1 VILRRLLGAWLRAP
15 PLVAQEQ
22 RDAFF
27 RQGCACQ
34 RNQSAGH
41 DAAVPVLAQADIARM
56 RPVQAVDVPP
66 SETIVFRRGGRHIM
80 LVDVD
85 APLEE
90 GETFPLTLV
99 FERSGRVQVDA
110 RIGKPGDMVTPGR

>member
-1 VILRRLLGAWLRAP
+1 
-15 PLVAQEQ
+15 
-22 RDAFF
+22 
-27 RQGCACQ
+27 
-34 RNQSAGH
+34 
-41 DAAVPVLAQADIARM
+41 
-56 RPVQAVDVPP
+56 
-66 SETIVFRRGGRHIM
+66 M

-110 RIGKPGDMVTPGR
+110 RIGKPGEMVAPGR